1 MKKNNI
7 LKMLKVKK
15 LNSAENNVNDEVKDE
30 ISKDKVQEPLKNEES
45 EQDLDSKEEK
55 ETSSILDN
63 QASVNE
69 EIDDETAVQ
78 SNQLTEQES
87 ADIKVNEENIEKKR
101 K

>member
-1 MKKNNI
+1 
-7 LKMLKVKK
+7 MLKVKK